1 MIRHP
6 LSYALATA
14 TLLLAALGG
23 CANAAPEP
31 VPAARAD
38 PSPAATGAPTAWVAT
53 GPAPALPTGV
63 DSQDAAAV
71 ATAVAAITWTCDTR
85 SDVSP
90 TTASTRA
97 TPWLTP
103 KYAALLATQRPSGG
117 ATWRELVQHD
127 GKTVAD
133 VLDADDPTGPADS
146 TTTSTRTRAITVTPT
161 GRDGWTGPPVHV
173 IATYTLIRADPAGPW
188 AVSTVSADQS
198 ISAEGEPDH
207 E

>member
-1 MIRHP
+1 
-6 LSYALATA
+6 
-14 TLLLAALGG
+14 
-23 CANAAPEP
+23 
-31 VPAARAD
+31 V
-38 PSPAATGAPTAWVAT
+38 WVAT
-53 GPAPALPTGV
+53 GPAPTLPTGV

-103 KYAALLATQRPSGG
+103 KYAELLSTQRPSGG
-117 ATWRELVQHD
+117 ANWLELVQHD
-127 GKTVAD
+127 GKTVVQ
-133 VLDADDPTGPADS
+133 VLDADDPTGPPDS
-146 TTTSTRTRAITVTPT
+146 ATTSNRTRAITVTPT
-161 GRDGWTGPPVHV
+161 GRDGWTGPATHV
-173 IATYTLIRADPAGPW
+173 IATYTLIRADPSGPW

-198 ISAEGEPDH
+198 ISVEGEPDH